1 MSFRSFFNPE
11 ILPFIPF
18 VPLQC
23 VTWALEPVEF
33 LCSKL
38 GQFLFMVQF
47 KMFLCPLHFLQMIC
61 AFRNENICAF
71 TLYISVYIECVYVCV
86 YVCVSVCVCISIYIF
101 FFGVL
106 D

>member
-1 MSFRSFFNPE
+1 M
-11 ILPFIPF
+11 
-18 VPLQC
+18 PLQC

-33 LCSKL
+33 LWSEL

-86 YVCVSVCVCISIYIF
+86 YVCVYIYIYIF
-101 FFGVL
+101 FWGGAHLRHMEVPRL
-106 D
+106 EVESEL